1 MDDIVPGRCNS
12 GDSGAVIHI
21 HPPATHQ
28 RPAPAYTWAAK
39 TIAAPTRQTARLC
52 TIHSTTTTAL

>member
-1 MDDIVPGRCNS
+1 MDDLVPGRCNS

-21 HPPATHQ
+21 PMTATPHG
-28 RPAPAYTWAAK
+28 PAPAYTWATA
-39 TIAAPTRQTARLC
+39 TIAAPTRQAARLC

>member
-1 MDDIVPGRCNS
+1 MDDLVPGRCNS

-21 HPPATHQ
+21 HLTATPQ
-28 RPAPAYTWAAK
+28 RPAPVYTWAAIG
-39 TIAAPTRQTARLC
+39 IATPTRQAAPLC